1 MNKKIN
7 KINDSHIWTYL
18 SSRNLKFNRQKMINS
33 KKISMI
39 NHAIWWFSNK
49 REIFYYKPDKAKII
63 YFWQQVV
70 LINKKNYIVGGWHS
84 NKNKINIIYVLFVLK
99 WLFSYN
105 KKKNQSY
112 DWIAVV
118 KKNNKWIL
126 KLILYLGYRYVD
138 KSDETYDVITKF
150 FKVSNKKYFFLKYIH

>member
-7 KINDSHIWTYL
+7 KINDSHMWTYL
-18 SSRNLKFNRQKMINS
+18 FSRNLKFNRQKMINS

-84 NKNKINIIYVLFVLK
+84 NTSKINIIYVLYVLK

-138 KSDETYDVITKF
+138 KSDETYNAIKKF

>member
-18 SSRNLKFNRQKMINS
+18 FSRNLKFNRQKMINS

-63 YFWQQVV
+63 YFWQQIV

-84 NKNKINIIYVLFVLK
+84 NTNKINIIYVFFVLK

-138 KSDETYDVITKF
+138 KSDETYDVIKKF
-150 FKVSNKKYFFLKYIH
+150 FKVSNKKYFFLKYIY